1 MQIYASEDAKGLD
14 SCPKVLKNNDLTWL
28 LFLSLN
34 KDHLSQDIVF
44 AWITLSLQSQTR
56 DCRWIFIGLV
66 FQECHF
72 RPGSSVGAP
81 RLRGSRD
88 AYRESAPSIDIFVI
102 FENFLFRQIYFQLLR
117 AYLWTKVCK
126 HVVTRGMSST
136 SNGRNVCQQ
145 ICRS

>member
-34 KDHLSQDIVF
+34 KDHLSQDNVF
-44 AWITLSLQSQTR
+44 ALITLILQSQTR
-56 DCRWIFIGLV
+56 DCRWIFIRLV

-117 AYLWTKVCK
+117 AYLRTKVCK